1 MKNLSEL
8 NENTYTHTLYT
19 KTLRHTKQQL
29 LSICKY
35 LIKKNKNEKLLTIN

>member
-1 MKNLSEL
+1 MK
-8 NENTYTHTLYT
+8 THTHTPYT
-19 KTLRHTKQQL
+19 RKHLDTKQQL